1 MILILPNIS
10 KEYILL
16 KAFYFFFNLRETNQF
31 LVQAVLLLRRA
42 YICAKIA
49 QSLIN
54 YRMLLTF

>member
-16 KAFYFFFNLRETNQF
+16 KAFYFFNLRETNQF